1 MNASGKTAEA
11 LERAIEVAVSAGRL
25 DVATR
30 LAEILKR
37 LPQPD
42 REGDAEKVGR

>member
-1 MNASGKTAEA
+1 MEASGKTAEA
-11 LERAIEVAVSAGRL
+11 LERAIEVAVAAERL

-37 LPQPD
+37 LRQPD
-42 REGDAEKVGR
+42 SEGDAGKAGR